1 MHRSRCIRAGAAS
14 PGMTWR
20 WRGAGWGDFQW
31 RARVIPWSLAW
42 QKPLIPLKFFYKTTR
57 KRCLSGKVWCFLG
70 MALLLGVRPFL
81 AVSVNPVWERSA
93 MWSWYP
99 VRAGDQAMP
108 PDSGEEVFILLPRHL
123 NLKLHV
129 LLHVI
134 LEYSRKDSPTQ
145 YSKII
150 TLHFFIIII
159 FFYNLLFLAVLDL
172 HSFMGFSL
180 VVASG
185 GYSLVAASYCGDSLG
200 CVGFSG
206 CGGWAQ

>member
-1 MHRSRCIRAGAAS
+1 
-14 PGMTWR
+14 
-20 WRGAGWGDFQW
+20 
-31 RARVIPWSLAW
+31 
-42 QKPLIPLKFFYKTTR
+42 
-57 KRCLSGKVWCFLG
+57 
-70 MALLLGVRPFL
+70 
-81 AVSVNPVWERSA
+81 
-93 MWSWYP
+93 
-99 VRAGDQAMP
+99 MP

-134 LEYSRKDSPTQ
+134 LEYSRKDSPIQ

-150 TLHFFIIII
+150 SLHFLSLSLL
-159 FFYNLLFLAVLDL
+159 FFYNLFTYFWLCWVFIPSRA
-172 HSFMGFSL
+172 FPL